1 LRILHVLPQL
11 SPGGMENLVIQLA
24 TDAIRRGDQVAVA
37 SEPGA
42 WLTRLSQVGAQHIA
56 LPSSSRRSP
65 ISMAAATTRLAGWI
79 RILRPEVVHS
89 HNVRATALTR
99 LALTA
104 ARHRAVLMPTLHG
117 LHPADYALAGRV
129 LRRIAPR
136 VITCAPSVGRSLESA
151 GFPRARIDVITNGA
165 ALQPADMRRQEELRH
180 RLRLGRRPLV
190 LGIGRLVEQKDW
202 PVFIAAA
209 SQLTGPSFAVAGDGP
224 LRSDLRE
231 LAARAG
237 GRVRFLGLVDDVAA
251 LVGLSACVVSTSYWE
266 GLPLALL
273 EALSLGVP
281 TVATDVDGV
290 SDLVPADAALL
301 VPAGDA
307 ARVSGAISRILT
319 SPELAE
325 ELRRK
330 ARAASVAWRP
340 ERMLM
345 EYQHAYRAAQ
355 SGATPWVV

>member
-1 LRILHVLPQL
+1 VLPQL

-42 WLTRLSQVGAQHIA
+42 WLTRVSKVGAQHIA

-65 ISMAAATTRLAGWI
+65 ISMAAATARLAGWI
-79 RILRPEVVHS
+79 RMSRPEVVHS
-89 HNVRATALTR
+89 HNVRATALAR

-117 LHPADYALAGRV
+117 LHPADYAPAGRV

-136 VITCAPSVGRSLESA
+136 VITCAPSVARSLEAA
-151 GFPRARIDVITNGA
+151 GFPSARIDVITNGA
-165 ALQPADMRRQEELRH
+165 ALQPAGQRRQEEVRQ
-180 RLRLGRRPLV
+180 RLKLDRRPLV

-209 SQLTGPSFAVAGDGP
+209 SQLRGASFAVAGDGP
-224 LRSDLRE
+224 LRSELCE
-231 LAARAG
+231 LAVRSG

-251 LVGLSACVVSTSYWE
+251 LVGLCACVVSTSCWE

-290 SDLVPADAALL
+290 TDIVPADAALL
-301 VPAGDA
+301 VPSGDA
-307 ARVSGAISRILT
+307 VAVSCAVSRILT
-319 SPELAE
+319 CPDLAE
-325 ELRRK
+325 ELRQK

-340 ERMLM
+340 ERMLL
-345 EYQHAYRAAQ
+345 EYEHAYRAAEC
-355 SGATPWVV
+355 GAIPWV